1 MTSGACRG
9 MHLYHRGLPKVVTI
23 LGCSSLLSACVIY
36 PHSVAVNP
44 PIEGNLVS
52 TENDKPV
59 AGAELTLEIGSD
71 ISRTYKA
78 RSDAQGRFAF
88 AAQSDFR
95 LIALLADA
103 PGCSTVLSIE
113 APGYK
118 PRHCIWMSPHWCN
131 GAPALTAFKDLK
143 LIPQHMPN
151 NYAEIQA
158 ASDWPC
164 NDPTAGMHH

>member
-1 MTSGACRG
+1 
-9 MHLYHRGLPKVVTI
+9 MHQHHHCVSKVVTL
-23 LGCSSLLSACVIY
+23 LGCTSLLSACVIY
-36 PHSVAVNP
+36 QHSVAVNP

-52 TENDKPV
+52 AESGAPIAD
-59 AGAELTLEIGSD
+59 AGLTLEIGSD
-71 ISRTYKA
+71 ISRTYKI
-78 RSDAQGRFAF
+78 RSDAYGRFAF
-88 AAQSDFR
+88 AAHSDFR

-103 PGCSTVLSIE
+103 PACSTVLSIE

-118 PRHCIWMSPHWCN
+118 PRYCIWMSPHWCN

-143 LIPQHMPN
+143 LIPQQMPHD
-151 NYAEIQA
+151 YAEIQA

>member
-1 MTSGACRG
+1 
-9 MHLYHRGLPKVVTI
+9 MHLQPSMRLKIPA
-23 LGCSSLLSACVIY
+23 LLSSLSLSACVVY
-36 PHSVAVNP
+36 PHSVPVNP

-52 TENDKPV
+52 AESGAPIVD
-59 AGAELTLEIGSD
+59 AGLTLHIGSD
-71 ISRTYKA
+71 MSRTYKT
-78 RSDAQGRFAF
+78 RSDANGRFAF
-88 AAQSDFR
+88 AAHSDYR
-95 LIALLADA
+95 LTALLADA
-103 PGCSTVLSIE
+103 PACSTVLSIE

-118 PRHCIWMSPHWCN
+118 PRHCIWLSPHWCN

-151 NYAEIQA
+151 DYAEIQA